1 MKLAPR
7 LLLQSLA
14 IVGVMVISVVLIIDN
29 QLHSSIVE
37 QTTHDLAGEARLV
50 ATEWRPDVDPDSL
63 ADQAGVATGHR
74 ITLIDSTGHVVG
86 DSEFDGPALQALEN
100 HATRPEV
107 VAARQTGIGSI
118 KRMSPSTGEE
128 QLYVAVKAPRG
139 TARVSVTTRAIEEI
153 FASARSGVLVAG
165 LISFLLAGILAV
177 LFSRS
182 VSRPIV
188 DLSNVARSL
197 AAGERK
203 RHPPLAAPG
212 EVGDLADAVHR
223 LAEQLEARISALA
236 AEQSVLSALVET
248 LNEGVIAISPA
259 HEVVRISETGR
270 RLLSIDR
277 PVPFGVDFLPRDAT
291 LRNAIALALSGTATE
306 PEELIIDETTL
317 SLTARPLVNG
327 GAVVALFDLTPIRKL
342 EAVRRD
348 FVANVSHEL
357 RTPLTIIGGFAETLQ
372 DPDIPAARRA
382 EFAKTIFSNT
392 QRMQRIV
399 DELLDLSRIE
409 TGHWRPRPEPIRI
422 ADLAA
427 EVFARSAASAKSKS
441 VTLDTSIDPDAQTIV
456 ADRTALE
463 QVLMNLVENALRHTG
478 EGGRIAIET
487 LAEADGVSLIVS
499 DTGTGIPP
507 EHLPRI
513 FERFYRADSG
523 RSREAGGTGLGL
535 AIVRHLVEA
544 HGGMVRAESVVGT
557 GTTIRIFFP
566 AYAERQNPLIAG
578 RSDQS

>member
-1 MKLAPR
+1 
-7 LLLQSLA
+7 
-14 IVGVMVISVVLIIDN
+14 MVISVVLIIDN
-29 QLHSSIVE
+29 QIHSSIVE

-50 ATEWRPDVDPDSL
+50 STQWRPGLDPDSL
-63 ADQAGVATGHR
+63 ADLAGLATGHR

-86 DSEFDGPALQALEN
+86 DSEFDGPALRALEN

-107 VAARQTGIGSI
+107 VAARQTGLGSI
-118 KRMSPSTGEE
+118 RRMSPSTGEE
-128 QLYVAVKAPRG
+128 RLYVAVKAPRG
-139 TARVSVTTRAIEEI
+139 TARVSVTTSAVEEI
-153 FASARSGVLVAG
+153 FANARSGVLIAG

-182 VSRPIV
+182 VSKPIV

-236 AEQSVLSALVET
+236 AEQSMLSALVET

-277 PVPFGVDFLPRDAT
+277 PVPFEVDYLPRDAT

-306 PEELIIDETTL
+306 PEELVMGDTTF

-372 DPDIPAARRA
+372 DPEVPAARRA

-409 TGHWRPRPEPIRI
+409 TGHWRPRPEAIHI
-422 ADLAA
+422 ADVAA
-427 EVFARSAASAKSKS
+427 EVVARNAATAKSKS
-441 VTLDTSIDPDAQTIV
+441 VTLDTSIDPDAQTIF

-463 QVLMNLVENALRHTG
+463 QILLNLVENALRHTG

-487 LAEADGVSLIVS
+487 SPESDGVSLIVS
-499 DTGTGIPP
+499 DTGSGIPP

-544 HGGMVRAESVVGT
+544 HGGMVRAGSVVGA

-566 AYAERQNPLIAG
+566 A
-578 RSDQS
+578 

>member
-1 MKLAPR
+1 
-7 LLLQSLA
+7 
-14 IVGVMVISVVLIIDN
+14 MVISVVLIIDN
-29 QLHSSIVE
+29 QLYSSIVE

-50 ATEWRPDVDPDSL
+50 ATEWRSDVDPDSL

-107 VAARQTGIGSI
+107 VAARQTGLGSMR
-118 KRMSPSTGEE
+118 RMSPSTGEE
-128 QLYVAVKAPRG
+128 RLYVAVKAPRRG
-139 TARVSVTTRAIEEI
+139 TARVSVTTSAVEEI

-306 PEELIIDETTL
+306 PEELIMGDTTF

-372 DPDIPAARRA
+372 DPEIPAARRA

-409 TGHWRPRPEPIRI
+409 TGHWRPRPESIRI
-422 ADLAA
+422 ADVAA
-427 EVFARSAASAKSKS
+427 EVFGRNAANARSKS
-441 VTLDTSIDPDAQTIV
+441 VTLDTSIDPDAQTIP

-463 QVLMNLVENALRHTG
+463 QILINLVENALRHTG
-478 EGGRIAIET
+478 EGGRITIQTVPES
-487 LAEADGVSLIVS
+487 DGVTLSVS
-499 DTGTGIPP
+499 DTGSGIAP

-513 FERFYRADSG
+513 FERFYRADAG

-566 AYAERQNPLIAG
+566 A
-578 RSDQS
+578 

>member
-1 MKLAPR
+1 VKLAHR

-14 IVGVMVISVVLIIDN
+14 IIAVMVISVVVIIDI
-29 QLHSSIVE
+29 QLHSSIIE
-37 QTTHDLAGEARLV
+37 QTTHDLAGEARLL
-50 ATEWRPDVDPDSL
+50 ATQWRSGVDPDSL
-63 ADQAGVATGHR
+63 ADEAGVATGHR

-86 DSEFDGPALQALEN
+86 DSEFDGPALQGLEN
-100 HATRPEV
+100 HSNRPEV
-107 VAARQTGIGSI
+107 IDARKSGVGSVR
-118 KRMSPSTGEE
+118 RMSPSTGEE
-128 QLYVAVKAPRG
+128 QLYVAVKASRG
-139 TARVSVTTRAIEEI
+139 VARVSVTTVAVEEI
-153 FASARSGVLVAG
+153 FARARNGVLVAG
-165 LISFLLAGILAV
+165 LISFLLAAILAV
-177 LFSRS
+177 LFSRA
-182 VSRPIV
+182 VSKPIV

-203 RHPPLAAPG
+203 RHPALAAPG

-236 AEQSVLSALVET
+236 AEQSILSALVET
-248 LNEGVIAISPA
+248 LNEGVIAISPSR
-259 HEVVRISETGR
+259 EVVRINDTGR
-270 RLLSIDR
+270 RLLSIAR
-277 PVPFGVDFLPRDAT
+277 PIPFGIDFLPREAT
-291 LRNAIALALSGTATE
+291 LRSAISLALSGTETE
-306 PEELIIDETTL
+306 PEEIVIGDTTL
-317 SLTARPLVNG
+317 SLTARPLVSG

-372 DPDIPAARRA
+372 DHDVPPQMRA
-382 EFAKTIFSNT
+382 EFAKTIFTNT

-409 TGHWRPRPEPIRI
+409 TGHWKPRPEAIRV

-427 EVFARSAASAKSKS
+427 EVFGRVAASAKAKGI
-441 VTLDTSIDPDAQTIV
+441 TLDTAVDAGAQTIY

-463 QVLMNLVENALRHTG
+463 QILLNLVENAIRHTG
-478 EGGRIAIET
+478 EGGRITIRT
-487 LAEADGVSLIVS
+487 LREGDGVSLSVG
-499 DTGTGIPP
+499 DTGSGIAP

-535 AIVRHLVEA
+535 AIVRHLVQA
-544 HGGMVRAESVVGT
+544 HGGSVRAESVVGA
-557 GTTIRIFFP
+557 GTTIRMFFP
-566 AYAERQNPLIAG
+566 DGATAA
-578 RSDQS
+578 QS

>member
-1 MKLAPR
+1 VKLAPR

-14 IVGVMVISVVLIIDN
+14 IVGVMVVSVVLIIDN
-29 QLHSSIVE
+29 QLYSSIVD

-139 TARVSVTTRAIEEI
+139 TARVSVTTRAVEDI

-182 VSRPIV
+182 VSKPIV

-342 EAVRRD
+342 PQRGEPSSRKRFSVILSGCSASSTSCSTSPGSRL
-348 FVANVSHEL
+348 A
-357 RTPLTIIGGFAETLQ
+357 IG
-372 DPDIPAARRA
+372 
-382 EFAKTIFSNT
+382 
-392 QRMQRIV
+392 
-399 DELLDLSRIE
+399 
-409 TGHWRPRPEPIRI
+409 
-422 ADLAA
+422 
-427 EVFARSAASAKSKS
+427 
-441 VTLDTSIDPDAQTIV
+441 
-456 ADRTALE
+456 DR
-463 QVLMNLVENALRHTG
+463 
-478 EGGRIAIET
+478 
-487 LAEADGVSLIVS
+487 
-499 DTGTGIPP
+499 
-507 EHLPRI
+507 
-513 FERFYRADSG
+513 G
-523 RSREAGGTGLGL
+523 RSRYALPTLPPKFLPEARR
-535 AIVRHLVEA
+535 VRSRSQSRST
-544 HGGMVRAESVVGT
+544 RASIPT
-557 GTTIRIFFP
+557 RRQLSPI
-566 AYAERQNPLIAG
+566 ER
-578 RSDQS
+578 RSSRFS

>member
-1 MKLAPR
+1 MKLAHR

-14 IVGVMVISVVLIIDN
+14 IVAVMVVSVVVIIDN
-29 QLHSSIVE
+29 QLHTSITE
-37 QTTHDLAGEARLV
+37 QATHDLAGEARFL
-50 ATEWRPDVDPDSL
+50 ATQWKSGVDPDSL
-63 ADQAGVATGHR
+63 ADQAGVATGR
-74 ITLIDSTGHVVG
+74 RVTLIDSTGHVVG
-86 DSEFDGPALQALEN
+86 DSEFDGLALQGLEN
-100 HATRPEV
+100 HSSRPEV
-107 VAARQTGIGSI
+107 IAARQNGVGSVR
-118 KRMSPSTGEE
+118 RMSPSTGEE
-128 QLYVAVKAPRG
+128 QVYVAVKAPRG
-139 TARVSVTTRAIEEI
+139 VARVSVTTRAVEEI
-153 FASARSGVLVAG
+153 FARARSGVLAAG
-165 LISFLLAGILAV
+165 FISFLLAAILAV
-177 LFSRS
+177 LFSRA
-182 VSRPIV
+182 VSKPIV

-203 RHPPLAAPG
+203 RHPALAAPG

-248 LNEGVIAISPA
+248 LNEGVIAISPS
-259 HEVVRISETGR
+259 HEVVRINDTGR

-277 PVPFGVDFLPRDAT
+277 PIPFGIDFLPREAT
-291 LRNAIALALSGTATE
+291 LRSAISLALSGTETE
-306 PEELIIDETTL
+306 PEEVVIGETTL

-372 DPDIPAARRA
+372 DPDVPLEMRAQFAR
-382 EFAKTIFSNT
+382 TILSNT

-409 TGHWRPRPEPIRI
+409 TGHWRPRPEPIRV

-427 EVFARSAASAKSKS
+427 EVLGRVAASAKAKG
-441 VTLDTSIDPDAQTIV
+441 VTLDTTVEPGAQTIY

-463 QVLMNLVENALRHTG
+463 QILFNLAENAIRHTG
-478 EGGRIAIET
+478 EGGRITIRTMREGG
-487 LAEADGVSLIVS
+487 GVSLAVS
-499 DTGTGIPP
+499 DTGSGIPP

-513 FERFYRADSG
+513 FERFYRADAG

-544 HGGMVRAESVVGT
+544 HGGSVRAESVVGV

-566 AYAERQNPLIAG
+566 DGATAA
-578 RSDQS
+578 QS

>member
-1 MKLAPR
+1 VKLAPR

-14 IVGVMVISVVLIIDN
+14 IVGVMVVSVVLIIDN
-29 QLHSSIVE
+29 QLYSSIVE
-37 QTTHDLAGEARLV
+37 QTTHDLAGEAKLV

-63 ADQAGVATGHR
+63 ADQAGFATGHR

-139 TARVSVTTRAIEEI
+139 TARVSVTTRAVEDI

-197 AAGERK
+197 AAGERN

-372 DPDIPAARRA
+372 DPEIPAARRA
-382 EFAKTIFSNT
+382 EFARTIFTNT

-409 TGHWRPRPEPIRI
+409 TGHWRPRPESIRI

-441 VTLDTSIDPDAQTIV
+441 VTLDTSIDPEAQTIV

-463 QVLMNLVENALRHTG
+463 QILMNLVENALRHTG

-499 DTGTGIPP
+499 DTGSGIPA

-566 AYAERQNPLIAG
+566 A
-578 RSDQS
+578 

>member
-1 MKLAPR
+1 
-7 LLLQSLA
+7 
-14 IVGVMVISVVLIIDN
+14 MVISVVLIIDN
-29 QLHSSIVE
+29 QLYSSIVE

-63 ADQAGVATGHR
+63 ADQAGTATGHR

-107 VAARQTGIGSI
+107 VAARRTGLGSI
-118 KRMSPSTGEE
+118 RRMSPSTGDER
-128 QLYVAVKAPRG
+128 LYVAVKAPRG
-139 TARVSVTTRAIEEI
+139 IARVSVTTRAVAEI

-236 AEQSVLSALVET
+236 AEQSVLSALIET

-277 PVPFGVDFLPRDAT
+277 RVPFVIDFLPRDAT
-291 LRNAIALALSGTATE
+291 LRNAIALALSGTATD
-306 PEELIIDETTL
+306 PEELIIGETTV

-372 DPDIPAARRA
+372 DPEIPAARRA

-409 TGHWRPRPEPIRI
+409 TGHWRPRPESIRI
-422 ADLAA
+422 AEVAA

-441 VTLDTSIDPDAQTIV
+441 VMLETSIDPDAKTIL

-463 QVLMNLVENALRHTG
+463 QILINLVENALRHTG
-478 EGGRIAIET
+478 EGGRIIIQT
-487 LAEADGVSLIVS
+487 VREADGVTLSVS
-499 DTGTGIPP
+499 DTGSGIAP

-544 HGGMVRAESVVGT
+544 HGGMVRAESVVGA

-566 AYAERQNPLIAG
+566 A
-578 RSDQS
+578 

>member
-1 MKLAPR
+1 
-7 LLLQSLA
+7 
-14 IVGVMVISVVLIIDN
+14 MVISTVVIIDN
-29 QLHSSIVE
+29 QLHSNIVE
-37 QTTHDLAGEARLV
+37 QATHDLAGEARLV

-74 ITLIDSTGHVVG
+74 ITLIDSSGHVVG

-107 VAARQTGIGSI
+107 IAARQTGLGSI
-118 KRMSPSTGEE
+118 RRMSPSTGEE
-128 QLYVAVKAPRG
+128 QLYVAVKAARG
-139 TARVSVTTRAIEEI
+139 TARVSVTTKAVEEI
-153 FASARSGVLVAG
+153 FARARSGVLAAG

-177 LFSRS
+177 LFARS
-182 VSRPIV
+182 VSKPIV

-248 LNEGVIAISPA
+248 LNEGVIAISPS

-277 PVPFGVDFLPRDAT
+277 PVPFPVDFLPRDAT

-306 PEELIIDETTL
+306 PEEVVIGDTTL

-372 DPDIPAARRA
+372 DPEIPAARRA

-422 ADLAA
+422 ADVAA
-427 EVFARSAASAKSKS
+427 EVFARNVATAKSKS
-441 VTLDTSIDPDAQTIV
+441 VTLDTSIDPDAQTLL

-463 QVLMNLVENALRHTG
+463 QILINLVENALRHTG
-478 EGGRIAIET
+478 EGGRISIQTVPES
-487 LAEADGVSLIVS
+487 DGVSLAVA
-499 DTGTGIPP
+499 DTGSGIPP

-523 RSREAGGTGLGL
+523 RSRESGGTGLGL

-544 HGGMVRAESVVGT
+544 HGGMVRADSIVGS

-566 AYAERQNPLIAG
+566 SQAEVASP
-578 RSDQS
+578 RS

>member
-29 QLHSSIVE
+29 QIYSSIVE
-37 QTTHDLAGEARLV
+37 RTTHDLAGEARLV

-107 VAARQTGIGSI
+107 VAARQTGLGSVR
-118 KRMSPSTGEE
+118 RMSPSTGEE

-139 TARVSVTTRAIEEI
+139 TARVSVTTRAVEEI

-259 HEVVRISETGR
+259 HDVVRISETGR

-306 PEELIIDETTL
+306 PEELVIDETTL

-372 DPDIPAARRA
+372 DPEIPAARRA

-409 TGHWRPRPEPIRI
+409 TGHWRPRPESIRI
-422 ADLAA
+422 ADVAA
-427 EVFARSAASAKSKS
+427 EVFGRNAASAKSKS
-441 VTLDTSIDPDAQTIV
+441 VTLDTSIDPDAQTIL

-463 QVLMNLVENALRHTG
+463 QILINLVENALRHTG
-478 EGGRIAIET
+478 EGGRIAIQTVPEP
-487 LAEADGVSLIVS
+487 DGVTLSVS
-499 DTGTGIPP
+499 DTGSGIAP

-513 FERFYRADSG
+513 FERFYRADAG

-544 HGGMVRAESVVGT
+544 HGGMVRAESVVGI

-566 AYAERQNPLIAG
+566 A
-578 RSDQS
+578 

>member
-1 MKLAPR
+1 VKLAPR

-29 QLHSSIVE
+29 QLYSSIVE

-63 ADQAGVATGHR
+63 ADQAGAATGHR

-107 VAARQTGIGSI
+107 IAARRTGLGSI
-118 KRMSPSTGEE
+118 RRMSPSTGEE

-139 TARVSVTTRAIEEI
+139 TARVSVTTRAVEDI

-177 LFSRS
+177 LFARS

-277 PVPFGVDFLPRDAT
+277 PVPFAVDFLPRDAT

-306 PEELIIDETTL
+306 PEELMIDETTL

-372 DPDIPAARRA
+372 DPEIPAARRA

-409 TGHWRPRPEPIRI
+409 TGHWRPRPESIRI
-422 ADLAA
+422 AELAA
-427 EVFARSAASAKSKS
+427 EVFARSATSAKSKS
-441 VTLDTSIDPDAQTIV
+441 VALDTSIDPEAQTIV
-456 ADRTALE
+456 ADRTALD
-463 QVLMNLVENALRHTG
+463 QILMNLVENALRHTG
-478 EGGRIAIET
+478 EGGRITIQT

-499 DTGTGIPP
+499 DTGSGIPP

-544 HGGMVRAESVVGT
+544 HGGMVRAESVVGA

-566 AYAERQNPLIAG
+566 T
-578 RSDQS
+578 